1 MANRICQLTTLIV
14 LRILWDNLAAT
25 GVHSRLNFSFF
36 FFCQTTD
43 VGDVSAEIVGWQ
55 ETKSKWLE
63 GWLELGDGKHSLFR
77 IPDFWTGCLVLGKKL
92 HSTKNFFIKASYDG
106 LYDSANPV
114 GQPRNAKFQWVFQSG
129 FPGSTLAVYRVHH
142 DYWKKTDNLGSDGIQ
157 SQTWN
162 RYTKQGL
169 SALAHLWDKKDK
181 KISKNEVFSPWN
193 YTGGKKISPQRRK
206 WLSSFWTDSDV
217 EWAPWDSFPIAALE
231 RLKSFTPGA
240 WIIGGIDQKRIGNHN
255 VDKWQQPIKATTL
268 MYLAESKRRV
278 ELYKVIILLVWTWR
292 PISAQW
298 TSCEPEEEKNHWLM
312 KCWVCVPPVR
322 YILRKEDKF

>member
-1 MANRICQLTTLIV
+1 MQPFSSEILLWNLAGSIPAYREPLPAFSSRNQNFRRQTLFLKTFPVVANRICQLTTLIV

-55 ETKSKWLE
+55 ETKSKWLG

-92 HSTKNFFIKASYDG
+92 HSTKKFFIKASYDG

-114 GQPRNAKFQWVFQSG
+114 GQPRNAKFQWVFQWG
-129 FPGSTLAVYRVHH
+129 FPSSTLAVYRVHH
-142 DYWKKTDNLGSDGIQ
+142 EYWKKTDNLGSDGIQ

-169 SALAHLWDKKDK
+169 SALAHLWDKKDLEK
-181 KISKNEVFSPWN
+181 WSFFSLKLYRWQTKNFATEKEMTEQLLNWPRRWMSSLRLFSHCRVRTAQEFHSGSWNHWRNWSKTDWQ
-193 YTGGKKISPQRRK
+193 PQR
-206 WLSSFWTDSDV
+206 
-217 EWAPWDSFPIAALE
+217 
-231 RLKSFTPGA
+231 G
-240 WIIGGIDQKRIGNHN
+240 
-255 VDKWQQPIKATTL
+255 
-268 MYLAESKRRV
+268 
-278 ELYKVIILLVWTWR
+278 
-292 PISAQW
+292 
-298 TSCEPEEEKNHWLM
+298 
-312 KCWVCVPPVR
+312 
-322 YILRKEDKF
+322 